1 MCIVYLYNWF
11 DINSLK
17 RKDAVEENILL
28 AEYRQNRLFRFIYTA
43 GNDVVYILP
52 FWVMFFHFFVY
63 LLCKNYN
70 DVSIKP
76 LI

>member
-1 MCIVYLYNWF
+1 MCTVYLYDWL

-17 RKDAVEENILL
+17 RKDAVEENLILGG
-28 AEYRQNRLFRFIYTA
+28 YRQNRLFRFIYTA
-43 GNDVVYILP
+43 GNDVTYILP
-52 FWVMFFHFFVY
+52 FWGMFFHFFVY
-63 LLCKNYN
+63 MLCKNYV